1 LITSRYGHYRFASK
15 LQYFNYNSK
24 VTTIITIFK
33 LKPIRVIGT
42 RNLSSLIH
50 YLPFSAPNLLAEHC
64 SSTPADASTGFTNR
78 GFSRSAAQTIVQAN
92 QIRMYR
98 RATNLQKELQ
108 VSKIQDEIIIGTMLG
123 DCSIEKARPL
133 SNARLQFKQS
143 TKNKLY
149 IEHLFDIF
157 KEFCGTEPKIMSK
170 FDSRANRNKVYEA
183 IKFQTFSL
191 PCFNLYKEI
200 FYNKNGVKI
209 VPLNLEELL
218 TVRGLAY

>member
-1 LITSRYGHYRFASK
+1 MVTSKYGHYRFASK
-15 LQYFNYNSK
+15 LQYINYNSK

-33 LKPIRVIGT
+33 LNPIRVIGT

-50 YLPFSAPNLLAEHC
+50 YLPFSAATF
-64 SSTPADASTGFTNR
+64 SFTNR
-78 GFSRSAAQTIVQAN
+78 GFRTIVQAD

-157 KEFCGTEPKIMSK
+157 KDFCGTEPKIMSK
-170 FDSRANRNKVYEA
+170 FDSRANRNKIYEA

>member
-1 LITSRYGHYRFASK
+1 MITSRYGHYRFASK

-33 LKPIRVIGT
+33 LNPIRVIGT

-50 YLPFSAPNLLAEHC
+50 YLPFSAPTL
-64 SSTPADASTGFTNR
+64 SGFTNR
-78 GFSRSAAQTIVQAN
+78 GFRTIVQAN

-149 IEHLFDIF
+149 IAHLFDIF
-157 KEFCGTEPKIMSK
+157 KEYCGTEPKIMSTAK
-170 FDSRANRNKVYEA
+170 RLIQEQTE
-183 IKFQTFSL
+183 IKYMRL
-191 PCFNLYKEI
+191 
-200 FYNKNGVKI
+200 
-209 VPLNLEELL
+209 
-218 TVRGLAY
+218 